1 MAKNNINNRKCGGY
15 MENIMQAI
23 TDAEEKA
30 AAIKQAAQD
39 RAAVIVEE
47 AEKKASETKKNAIDV
62 CKAYTTTQ
70 NGLAMRE
77 AQARYDALVAEKAA
91 QAKTDS
97 EKKMKDVD
105 AVVAR
110 IVGRIISG
118 DC

>member
-1 MAKNNINNRKCGGY
+1 

-23 TDAEEKA
+23 TEAEEQA

-39 RAAVIVEE
+39 RAALIVEE

-62 CKAYTTTQ
+62 CRAYTTTQ

-77 AQARYDALVAEKAA
+77 AQAKYDALIEEKKE
-91 QAKTDS
+91 QAKADS
-97 EKKMKDVD
+97 EDKMKDVD
-105 AVVAR
+105 AVVVR